1 MKAYL
6 CLQDGKIF
14 PGKSIGLAGEAVG
27 EVVFNT
33 SMTGYQEIITDPTC
47 AGQIITFT
55 YPLIGNCGV
64 NLSDAQSFGVKAKG
78 IVIRALSDLPSNY
91 RSEKNLHSYLV
102 SQAVVGIKDV
112 DTRALTRHLRRF
124 GTMQGLISIEDD
136 LTELVK
142 RAKELPLASSGSQLV
157 QSVTVKET
165 QTFPGGQYPIVI
177 LDFGTKKGVIDML
190 QAMDCKVT
198 LVSAET
204 RAEEILALKPWGVLL
219 SNGPGDP
226 GDVAYALPVI
236 SQLLENGIP
245 LMGIGMGHLLLG
257 MVLGGSTYRLKYG
270 HRGNHP
276 VKDVATNRIYVTSH
290 NHGYALKDEGFSGG
304 DVVITH
310 LNLHDQ
316 TVEGLRHQA
325 TGSFSVQFNPEGC
338 PGPIETV
345 HLFTQFID
353 NVKAFGKKRGEQ
365 DA

>member
-14 PGKSIGLAGEAVG
+14 PGKSIGLAGEATG

-47 AGQIITFT
+47 TGQIITFT

-64 NLSDAQSFGVKAKG
+64 NLSDAQSFGAKAKG
-78 IVIRALSDLPSNY
+78 IVIKALSDLPSNY

-102 SQAVVGIKDV
+102 GQGVVGIKDI
-112 DTRALTRHLRRF
+112 DTRALTRHLRCF

-142 RAKELPLASSGSQLV
+142 RAKALSPMSGSQLV
-157 QSVTVKET
+157 QSVTVKT
-165 QTFPGGQYPIVI
+165 PQTFTGGQYPIVI
-177 LDFGTKKGVIDML
+177 MDFGTKKGVIDML
-190 QAMDCKVT
+190 RFLDCQVT
-198 LVSAET
+198 LVGAAT
-204 RAEEILALKPWGVLL
+204 QAEEIFALKPWGVLL

-226 GDVAYALPVI
+226 GDLAYALPVI
-236 SQLLENGIP
+236 SRLLANGIP
-245 LMGIGMGHLLLG
+245 VMGIGMGHLLLG
-257 MVLGGSTYRLKYG
+257 MALGGSTYRLKYG

-290 NHGYALKDEGFSGG
+290 NHGYALKDEGFTGE

-310 LNLHDQ
+310 LNLHDR

-338 PGPIETV
+338 PGPVETA

-353 NVKAFGKKRGEQ
+353 NAKAFGKKRGEQ